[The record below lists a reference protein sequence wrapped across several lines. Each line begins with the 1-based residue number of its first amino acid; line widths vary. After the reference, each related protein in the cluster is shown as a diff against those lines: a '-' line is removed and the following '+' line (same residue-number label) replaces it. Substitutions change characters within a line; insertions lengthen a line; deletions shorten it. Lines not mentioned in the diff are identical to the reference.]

1 MNTKNTAL
9 KQGATTED
17 IQFHYDL
24 SRSFYQHWLDRTMT
38 YSSAMYEGDDDLETA
53 QKRKLDH
60 HIAQAEIGPGSRVL
74 DIGCGWGSLMFRC
87 VEQIPSSHCVGLTL
101 SADQKESIDGAGSD
115 RIEVLLKGWQALEEV
130 HSFDAAVSVGAM
142 EHFVGP
148 GWSADDKIA
157 VYRDFFKKVSRVL
170 KPGGCLSL
178 QTIVFDR
185 MEESEFPPFIT
196 EKIFPGSM
204 LPRQREILAAS
215 DRVLSLVNVRNDALD
230 YARTCR
236 EWVQR
241 IEAAKPEL
249 IAMVGADKTNEY
261 VQYLRMSAAAFER
274 QQFGLLRLKFRSYAN
289 A

>member
-1 MNTKNTAL
+1 MDSKNTAL
-9 KQGATTED
+9 KQGATAED

-24 SRSFYQHWLDRTMT
+24 GRSFYRHWLDNTMT
-38 YSSAMYEGDDDLETA
+38 YSSAMFAGNDDLETA
-53 QKRKLDH
+53 QKRKLDY

-74 DIGCGWGSLMFRC
+74 DIGCGWGSFMFRC
-87 VEQIPSSHCVGLTL
+87 LERIPSSRCVGLTL

-130 HSFDAAVSVGAM
+130 HSFDAVVSVGAM

-148 GWSADDKIA
+148 GCSAEDKIA
-157 VYRDFFKKVSRVL
+157 VYRDFYKKVSRVL

-185 MEESEFPPFIT
+185 MQESEFPSFIT

-204 LPRQREILAAS
+204 LPRQLEIHAAS
-215 DRVLSLVNVRNDALD
+215 DRVLSLVNVRNDAAD

-236 EWVQR
+236 EWIKR
-241 IEAAKPEL
+241 IEAAKSEL
-249 IAMVGADKTNEY
+249 IAKVGANKTNEY

-274 QQFGLLRLKFRSYAN
+274 QQFGLLRMKFRSYAN
-289 A
+289 G